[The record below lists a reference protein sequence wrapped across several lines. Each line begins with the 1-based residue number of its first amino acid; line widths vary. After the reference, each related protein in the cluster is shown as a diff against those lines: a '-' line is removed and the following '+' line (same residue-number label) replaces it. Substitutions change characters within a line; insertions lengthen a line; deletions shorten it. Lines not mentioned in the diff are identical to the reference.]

1 MENFYY
7 NIPTKVYFG
16 KGQIV
21 HLGECLRACGSSVLL
36 VYGGGSIHKNGV
48 YEAVTAHLR
57 AAELPW
63 RELPGVEPNPRCTS
77 VDKGAALCRA
87 HGLNVILAVGGGSV
101 IDCAKVI
108 AAAADY
114 DGPSWELMEDR
125 TRVRSVLPVVSV
137 VTAAGTGS
145 EMDSGAVISNWET
158 RQKLSIGRVDMYPR
172 YTIMDPTYTF
182 SVPPRQT
189 AAGTADMISHIF
201 ELYFSRTPHTLM
213 SDNLCEGLL
222 RTCIASGP
230 AALQNP
236 EDYHARAE
244 LLWASG
250 WAINGFLRSGRLG
263 AWSCHPME
271 HPLSAW
277 YDITHG
283 VGLAILTPRWMR
295 YILQKDAS
303 SAAKLAAYAVH
314 VWNADPALGRQA
326 CALYGIERT
335 EQFFYEILGLPDSLG
350 ALGIDDARFVQMAQT
365 AAAEGLSNA
374 FVPLTAEDVAA
385 IYRACL

>member
-7 NIPTKVYFG
+7 DIPTKVYFG
-16 KGQIV
+16 RGQIS
-21 HLGECLRACGSSVLL
+21 HLSECLLACGSAVLL

-48 YEAVTAHLR
+48 YEDVAAQLR
-57 AAELPW
+57 AAKIPW
-63 RELPGVEPNPRCTS
+63 KELPGVEPNPRCTT

-108 AAAADY
+108 AAAVDH

-125 TRVRSVLPVVSV
+125 TRVRSVLPVVV
-137 VTAAGTGS
+137 VATAAGTGS

-158 RQKLSIGRVDMYPR
+158 KRKISIGRADMYPR
-172 YTIMDPTYTF
+172 YTILDPAYTF

-213 SDNLCEGLL
+213 GDNLCEGLL
-222 RTCIASGP
+222 RTCFAAGP
-230 AALQNP
+230 AALRDP
-236 EDYHARAE
+236 GDYNARAE

-250 WAINGFLRSGRLG
+250 WAINGFLRSGKLG

-295 YILQKDAS
+295 YILKKDAS
-303 SAAKLAAYAVH
+303 CAAKLAAYAAH
-314 VWNADPALGRQA
+314 VWGIDPGLPEEQRALR
-326 CALYGIERT
+326 GIERT
-335 EQFFYEILGLPDSLG
+335 EQFFYRELGLPDSLG
-350 ALGIDDARFVQMAQT
+350 ALGIDDAHFGQMAHT
-365 AAAEGLSNA
+365 AAAEGLANA
-374 FVPLTAEDVAA
+374 FVPLTEQDVAE